1 MAFKLSGVIDFD
13 AKGAKS
19 ELGRTKKAVDGVKQ
33 SSDKMN
39 RSHKTSV
46 RDLQMLATAANS
58 AETEAKQLAA
68 AERLAAKEAIA
79 LSKAN
84 RRATANTANL
94 MAQFNDIGVMMA
106 SGQSPLQLAL
116 QQGTQITQV
125 IGPLGAAGAAK
136 ALSTAFVRM
145 LNPISFVTIGA
156 IAAAAAFSNWL
167 TGADEEVAT
176 LDEIISDLTGSVSEY
191 TSALKLAKSPMKT
204 IKEDFGDQAVQ
215 ARAAFE
221 AIAKYKQ
228 LKAKTGLETSIEK
241 IGEAFDGL
249 KVRVIALNTLNLR
262 SSFGGD
268 MTALRRKEL
277 KLLREEYGLT
287 EVQARLLS
295 QELSSL
301 TSAKG
306 IEEQAAAA
314 AKLGALMS
322 SIVSDI
328 SNPPTTLVGVAT
340 AISTAQVKALEL
352 VAAQKNSG
360 AAALA
365 SAKEMLQ
372 TLGEQ
377 NAIRAAANMFGEE
390 SAAVA
395 FLRKAGEKAIL
406 EEQLAQ
412 LDVSEGIKNEIR
424 GAWEAGQVLNA
435 TEMSDGIKR
444 AADEA
449 KRIADEINRA
459 VSASQKL
466 ASQGDISLQSAKLRL
481 KFVDDPV
488 ELARRLGENKIRRSQ
503 SALRKGAGPGELSRL
518 NDEAIDYGNTLAKIA
533 QIEKERRDK
542 IDNAKSGGRKTQKQ
556 VDALSKL
563 IEKEQLQ
570 IALLRET
577 DPLQKE
583 MLRNREAL
591 AAATDQERAAVEAI
605 IAQRINEQKAIDQ
618 ITGKQEL
625 LKDTLYDAF
634 EGLILQGERVEDV
647 LKNIV
652 IAMIRATAQALL
664 LGTGPLGSIL
674 GGKSGGGAL
683 GDLAQIIFPKSST
696 PALAGG
702 GDVGL
707 ISGPG
712 SGTSDDILMWGSSG
726 EFMVNAK
733 ATQKHRHL
741 LEAINSGG
749 NIPGFAAGGP
759 VTPSYSNS
767 SQNSFDSGDGKTSI
781 LISLTPGLE
790 AELLENARGQSIEIT
805 HDALDTYDRHS
816 LPLRVNQIAKNPMV
830 TG

>member
-136 ALSTAFVRM
+136 ALSTAFVGM

-167 TGADEEVAT
+167 TGSDEDVAT
-176 LDEIISDLTGSVSEY
+176 FEDMLSDLEAGMDSYAAATRLARGD
-191 TSALKLAKSPMKT
+191 TSDLK
-204 IKEDFGDQAVQ
+204 EQFGDLSKE
-215 ARAAFE
+215 AR
-221 AIAKYKQ
+221 
-228 LKAKTGLETSIEK
+228 
-241 IGEAFDGL
+241 
-249 KVRVIALNTLNLR
+249 
-262 SSFGGD
+262 
-268 MTALRRKEL
+268 TALRNLEEFERRKALRKIDTSLTGVVDEAQFVTRDITSNS
-277 KLLREEYGLT
+277 LRELGKVFDLDSFSIKRGRKNRRMIG
-287 EVQARLLS
+287 EVQADFNNLRDSVKGSLDVQIAAVERLIQS
-295 QELSSL
+295 YSKV
-301 TSAKG
+301 AKEAGG
-306 IEEQAAAA
+306 ITDEEAAQLEVLEKIKLKIIE
-314 AKLGALMS
+314 AKALGAKPDADL
-322 SIVSDI
+322 
-328 SNPPTTLVGVAT
+328 T
-340 AISTAQVKALEL
+340 
-352 VAAQKNSG
+352 
-360 AAALA
+360 

-805 HDALDTYDRHS
+805 HGALDAYDRHS